1 MSNPKTLRVVPLTNI
16 MTQDSERRAEGVA
29 CDLPAAE
36 AAQLIAH
43 GIAVEVVKDEVEA
56 GAPVTVLPAAAPA
69 PEPEAPAP
77 EPLEVQLPAP
87 ATDEPAAKPA
97 GGRRRS

>member
-77 EPLEVQLPAP
+77 EPVEVQMP
-87 ATDEPAAKPA
+87 ATEAVAEPVQPA
-97 GGRRRS
+97 GRRRRS